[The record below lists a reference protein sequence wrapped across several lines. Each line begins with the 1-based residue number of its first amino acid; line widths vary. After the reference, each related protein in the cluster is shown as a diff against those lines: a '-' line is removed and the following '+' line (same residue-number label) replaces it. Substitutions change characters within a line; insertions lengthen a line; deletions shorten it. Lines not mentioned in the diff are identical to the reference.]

1 MDNKRNNILRHCKHL
16 CAMALLCF
24 AILCGCAEKGRHG
37 SISEGSVKFK
47 ITYLQTEK
55 ENPIIGLLPSTIV
68 MHFKNEK
75 VILEMEGWLGI
86 FRSAF
91 IKDGKDQA
99 YTLLKILNKRY
110 LYVSTSEEGYY
121 GMNRPDNLQIEFD
134 DTEKDMIG
142 FHCNHA
148 SVSIGDSTTFD
159 VFYTTDI
166 KISNA
171 TANTPLDKIPGMPM
185 EFRLSM
191 NGIPMQL
198 EAIEFINEK
207 ISNKTFEIP
216 EGYERVERSQM
227 DEIFNGIGK

>member
-1 MDNKRNNILRHCKHL
+1 MSTRRNNIFSNCKYL
-16 CAMALLCF
+16 CTIILLGIAVLWSCT
-24 AILCGCAEKGRHG
+24 EKGHR
-37 SISEGSVKFK
+37 SNISEGSVKFK

-55 ENPIIGLLPSTIV
+55 ENPIIGLLPSTIL
-68 MHFKNEK
+68 MHFKDDK

-91 IKDGKDQA
+91 IKDGRRNA
-99 YTLLKILNKRY
+99 YTLLKILNKKY
-110 LYVSTSEEGYY
+110 LYVSKSEEGYY
-121 GMNRPDNLQIEFD
+121 GMSKPDNLEIDFD
-134 DTEKDMIG
+134 EVEKEIIG

-148 SVSIGDSTTFD
+148 NVTIDTLSFD

-166 KISNA
+166 KINNA

-185 EFRLSM
+185 DFRLEM
-191 NGIPMQL
+191 NGIPMHL

-207 ISNKTFEIP
+207 IADKTFEIP
-216 EGYERVERSQM
+216 DGYERVKRAQM

>member
-1 MDNKRNNILRHCKHL
+1 
-16 CAMALLCF
+16 MALLCF
-24 AILCGCAEKGRHG
+24 AILCGCAEKTRQG
-37 SISEGSVKFK
+37 SISEGSVKYK

-55 ENPIIGLLPSTIV
+55 ENPIIGLLPSTIM
-68 MHFKNEK
+68 MHFKNDK

-91 IKDGKDQA
+91 IKDGKDKA
-99 YTLLKILNKRY
+99 YTLLKILNKKY
-110 LYVSTSEEGYY
+110 LYISTSEEGYY
-121 GMNRPDNLQIEFD
+121 GMSRPDNLQIDFD
-134 DTEKDMIG
+134 NTEKDMIG

-148 SVSIGDSTTFD
+148 NVSIGDTTSFD

-185 EFRLSM
+185 DFRLEM
-191 NGIPMQL
+191 NGIPMHL

-207 ISNKTFEIP
+207 ITNKTFEIP

>member
-1 MDNKRNNILRHCKHL
+1 MV
-16 CAMALLCF
+16 F
-24 AILCGCAEKGRHG
+24 CGCSEKGRH
-37 SISEGSVKFK
+37 SNISEGSMKFK
-47 ITYLQTEK
+47 ITYLQSEK

-68 MHFKNEK
+68 MHFKNDN

-91 IKDGKDQA
+91 IKDGNKQA
-99 YTLLKILNKRY
+99 YTLLKILNKKY

-121 GMNRPDNLQIEFD
+121 GMSRPNNLQINFD
-134 DTEKDMIG
+134 QTEREMIG

-148 SVSIGDSTTFD
+148 SVNIGDSTTFD
-159 VFYTTDI
+159 VYYTTDI
-166 KISNA
+166 KIGNA

-185 EFRLSM
+185 DFRLSM
-191 NGIPMQL
+191 NGIPMHL

-207 ISNKTFEIP
+207 ILDKTFEIP

>member
-1 MDNKRNNILRHCKHL
+1 MVRVNKMKTMLHKLWLVLMAAGVASAMDI
-16 CAMALLCF
+16 APFYFGYA
-24 AILCGCAEKGRHG
+24 AGTDAETQ
-37 SISEGSVKFK
+37 EAEWD
-47 ITYLQTEK
+47 YLMKYKMFGAGQINFDNTEK
-55 ENPIIGLLPSTIV
+55 N
-68 MHFKNEK
+68 
-75 VILEMEGWLGI
+75 
-86 FRSAF
+86 
-91 IKDGKDQA
+91 
-99 YTLLKILNKRY
+99 
-110 LYVSTSEEGYY
+110 
-121 GMNRPDNLQIEFD
+121 
-134 DTEKDMIG
+134 MIG

-148 SVSIGDSTTFD
+148 SVSIGDSTSFD

-185 EFRLSM
+185 DFRLSM
-191 NGIPMQL
+191 NGIPMHL